1 MTHMTPMPPI
11 RRRIAVIGSGA
22 AALGAAWMLNRHH
35 DVTIFEK
42 NAHVGGHANTVEV
55 IRQDGGAVAVDTGFI
70 VYNERNY
77 PNLISMFD
85 QLQVP
90 TQATDMS
97 FAVSLDGGGLEY
109 SGGSLTGLF
118 GQWRNLVSPRF
129 WGMVAD
135 ILRFYREAPELLTD
149 PDPGLSLGE
158 YLHRGAYGQAFIDD
172 HLLPMAAAIWSAPSV
187 TMLRFPASSFVRF
200 CANHGLLQLTDRPRW
215 RTVTGGSRQYV
226 RRITADLLDRIR
238 LNRPVLAITRLTD
251 GVVVT
256 TAEGSETFDDV
267 VIGAHADEALALLS
281 DPSPDERT
289 VLGAF
294 AYQENLAVL
303 HSDPLLMPTRK
314 RVWAAWNYLAR
325 TSTEGARH
333 LCVTY
338 WMNRLQDLP
347 DDLPLFVTLNPVV
360 AANPDLVHRSISYHH
375 PVFDTAAMTAQKQL
389 PSLQGSNHTW
399 YCGSYFGYGFHEDAF
414 SSGLAVATALGCPNP
429 VAAA

>member
-55 IRQDGGAVAVDTGFI
+55 IAPDGGAVAVDTGFI

-118 GQWRNLVSPRF
+118 GQWGNLVSPRF

-135 ILRFYREAPELLTD
+135 ILRFYREAPKLLTT
-149 PDPGLSLGE
+149 PDPGLSLE
-158 YLHRGAYGQAFIDD
+158 QYLRRGAYGQAFIDD
-172 HLLPMAAAIWSAPSV
+172 HLLPMAAAIWSAPSA
-187 TMLRFPASSFVRF
+187 TMLRFPAASFVRF

-226 RRITADLLDRIR
+226 RRITADLVDRIR

-256 TAEGSETFDDV
+256 TADGSETFDDV
-267 VIGAHADEALALLS
+267 VIGAHADEALTLLS
-281 DPSPDERT
+281 DPSPDESK

-303 HSDPLLMPTRK
+303 HSDSLLMPTRK

-360 AANPDLVHRSISYHH
+360 APKPDLVHRSISYHH
-375 PVFDTAAMTAQKQL
+375 PVFDTAAMTAQKHL
-389 PSLQGSNHTW
+389 PSLQGRNHTW